1 MTYEAN
7 ATVPAGNVISQ
18 SVPPGVLIFPNA
30 SPPPLY
36 SPSISIVVSTGP
48 NSPADIPVPDVVNQ
62 TQSAAIA
69 TIQTA
74 GFTIGAV
81 TQQFSATIP
90 AGTVISQSP
99 LAGVPPLPALRLTSS
114 SPRGRANPRPSP
126 FLTWSGNPRI
136 RLSLSSRASA

>member
-1 MTYEAN
+1 MCIRASQDGGLAVGGPTYEAN

-18 SVPPGVLIFPNA
+18 TPAPGLLVVPATQV
-30 SPPPLY
+30 
-36 SPSISIVVSTGP
+36 SIVVSTGP

-99 LAGVPPLPALRLTSS
+99 LAGVLA
-114 SPRGRANPRPSP
+114 
-126 FLTWSGNPRI
+126 
-136 RLSLSSRASA
+136 LSLIHI